1 MKFFRSETANSKM
14 GRLWNRG
21 AFLGLSQFSQSWGLK
36 IPVLFNL
43 HQFKLFS
50 FFNYYYFKNLY
61 KLFKNCFY
69 I

>member
-50 FFNYYYFKNLY
+50 FFNYY
-61 KLFKNCFY
+61 
-69 I
+69 